1 MNYKLFFE
9 SALAAGKT
17 LYSGWSYKTAMAAI
31 MVVLLHKHAILFYA
45 FSALVVLDCLTKW
58 LAIAHDYLVKQGKT
72 EPTIL
77 QSLIA
82 IKAAR
87 SAGLISSEVMKHRF
101 LGKICIYLLCVMAAA
116 TADLIMVELSKPA
129 WAVSTIIGYLT
140 ATELLSIVE
149 NLNAAGVEAV
159 SGLIAAIQKKRG

>member
-9 SALAAGKT
+9 SAFAAGKT

-31 MVVLLHKHAILFYA
+31 MVVLLHRHAILFYA

-72 EPTIL
+72 APTIF

-116 TADLIMVELSKPA
+116 SADLIMVELSKPA

-149 NLNAAGVEAV
+149 NLNDAGVEAV
-159 SGLIAAIQKKRG
+159 QGLIDIVKKKRV

>member
-9 SALAAGKT
+9 SAFAAGKT

-31 MVVLLHKHAILFYA
+31 MVVLLHRHAILFYA

-72 EPTIL
+72 APTIF

-101 LGKICIYLLCVMAAA
+101 LGKICIYLLCVMADAS
-116 TADLIMVELSKPA
+116 ADLIMVELSKPA

-159 SGLIAAIQKKRG
+159 KGLIDIVKKKKV

>member
-72 EPTIL
+72 APTIL

-101 LGKICIYLLCVMAAA
+101 LGKIAVYLVCVMAAA

-159 SGLIAAIQKKRG
+159 SGLIAAIKKKRG

>member
-9 SALAAGKT
+9 SAFAAGKT

-31 MVVLLHKHAILFYA
+31 MVVLLHRHAILFYA

-72 EPTIL
+72 APTIF

-116 TADLIMVELSKPA
+116 SADVIMVELSKPA

-159 SGLIAAIQKKRG
+159 KGLIDIVKKKKV

>member
-9 SALAAGKT
+9 SAFAAGKT

-31 MVVLLHKHAILFYA
+31 MVVLLHRHAILFYA

-72 EPTIL
+72 APTIF

-116 TADLIMVELSKPA
+116 SADLIMVELSKPA

-149 NLNAAGVEAV
+149 NLNAVGVEAV
-159 SGLIAAIQKKRG
+159 KGLIDIVKKKKV

>member
-1 MNYKLFFE
+1 MNYKLFFK
-9 SALAAGKT
+9 SAFAAGKT

-31 MVVLLHKHAILFYA
+31 MVVLLHRHAILFYA

-72 EPTIL
+72 APTIF

-116 TADLIMVELSKPA
+116 SADLIMVELSKPA
-129 WAVSTIIGYLT
+129 WAVSTIISYLT

-159 SGLIAAIQKKRG
+159 KGLIDIVKKKKV

>member
-58 LAIAHDYLVKQGKT
+58 LAIAHDYLVKQGET
-72 EPTIL
+72 APTIL

-159 SGLIAAIQKKRG
+159 SGLIAAITKKRG

>member
-9 SALAAGKT
+9 SAFAAGKT

-31 MVVLLHKHAILFYA
+31 MVVLLHRHAILFYA

-72 EPTIL
+72 GPTIF

-116 TADLIMVELSKPA
+116 SADLIMVELSKPA

-159 SGLIAAIQKKRG
+159 KGLIDIVKKKKV

>member
-9 SALAAGKT
+9 SAFAAGKT

-31 MVVLLHKHAILFYA
+31 MVVLLHRHAILFYA

-72 EPTIL
+72 APTIF

-82 IKAAR
+82 IKAAG

-116 TADLIMVELSKPA
+116 SADLIMVELSKPA

-159 SGLIAAIQKKRG
+159 KGLIDIVKKKKV

>member
-9 SALAAGKT
+9 SAFAAGKT

-31 MVVLLHKHAILFYA
+31 MVVLLHRHAILFYA

-72 EPTIL
+72 APTIF

-87 SAGLISSEVMKHRF
+87 SAGLISSGVMKHRF

-116 TADLIMVELSKPA
+116 SADLIMVELSKPA

-159 SGLIAAIQKKRG
+159 KGLIDIVKKKKV

>member
-9 SALAAGKT
+9 SAFAAGKT

-31 MVVLLHKHAILFYA
+31 MVVLLHRHAILFYA

-116 TADLIMVELSKPA
+116 SADLIMVELSKPA

>member
-9 SALAAGKT
+9 SAFAAGKT
-17 LYSGWSYKTAMAAI
+17 LYSVWSYKTAMAAI
-31 MVVLLHKHAILFYA
+31 MVVLLHRHAILFYA

-72 EPTIL
+72 APTIF

-116 TADLIMVELSKPA
+116 SADLIMVELSKPA

-159 SGLIAAIQKKRG
+159 KGLIDTVKKKRM

>member
-9 SALAAGKT
+9 SAFAACTT

-72 EPTIL
+72 APTIF

-116 TADLIMVELSKPA
+116 SADLIMVELSKPA

-159 SGLIAAIQKKRG
+159 KGLIDTVKKKRM

>member
-9 SALAAGKT
+9 SAFAAGKT

-31 MVVLLHKHAILFYA
+31 MVVLLHRHAILFYA

-72 EPTIL
+72 APTIF

-82 IKAAR
+82 IKEAR

-116 TADLIMVELSKPA
+116 SADLIMVELSKPA

-159 SGLIAAIQKKRG
+159 KGLIDIVKKKKV

>member
-9 SALAAGKT
+9 SAFAAGKT
-17 LYSGWSYKTAMAAI
+17 LYSDWSYKTAMAAI
-31 MVVLLHKHAILFYA
+31 MVVLLHRHAILFYA

-72 EPTIL
+72 APTIF

-116 TADLIMVELSKPA
+116 SADLIMVELSKPA

-159 SGLIAAIQKKRG
+159 KGLIDIVKKKKV

>member
-9 SALAAGKT
+9 SAFAAGKT

-31 MVVLLHKHAILFYA
+31 MVVLLHRHAILFYA
-45 FSALVVLDCLTKW
+45 FSALLVLDCLTKW

-72 EPTIL
+72 APTIF

-116 TADLIMVELSKPA
+116 SADLIMVELSKPA

-159 SGLIAAIQKKRG
+159 KGLIDIVKKKKV

>member
-9 SALAAGKT
+9 SAFAAGKT

-31 MVVLLHKHAILFYA
+31 MVVLLHRHAILFYA

-72 EPTIL
+72 APTIF

-116 TADLIMVELSKPA
+116 SADLIMVELSKPA
-129 WAVSTIIGYLT
+129 WAVSTIISYLT

-159 SGLIAAIQKKRG
+159 KGLIDIVKKKKV

>member
-9 SALAAGKT
+9 SAFAAGKT
-17 LYSGWSYKTAMAAI
+17 LYSGWSYNTAMAAI
-31 MVVLLHKHAILFYA
+31 MVVLLHRHAILFYA

-72 EPTIL
+72 APTIF

-116 TADLIMVELSKPA
+116 SADLIMVELSKPA

-159 SGLIAAIQKKRG
+159 KGLIDIVKKKKV

>member
-9 SALAAGKT
+9 SAFAAGKT

-31 MVVLLHKHAILFYA
+31 MVVLLHRHAILFYA

-72 EPTIL
+72 APTIF

-116 TADLIMVELSKPA
+116 SADLIMVELSKPA

-159 SGLIAAIQKKRG
+159 KGLIDIVKMKKV

>member
-1 MNYKLFFE
+1 MNYKLFFD
-9 SALAAGKT
+9 SVVGAGKT
-17 LYSGWSYKTAMAAI
+17 LYIGWNYKAVAAAI
-31 MVVLLHKHAILFYA
+31 MVILLHKHAILFYA

-58 LAIAHDYLVKQGKT
+58 LAIAHA
-72 EPTIL
+72 
-77 QSLIA
+77 LIA

-116 TADLIMVELSKPA
+116 SADLIMVELSKPA

-159 SGLIAAIQKKRG
+159 KGLIDTIKKKRM

>member
-9 SALAAGKT
+9 SAFAAGKT
-17 LYSGWSYKTAMAAI
+17 LYSGWSYKTAMAVI
-31 MVVLLHKHAILFYA
+31 MVVLLHRHAILFYA

-72 EPTIL
+72 APTIF

-116 TADLIMVELSKPA
+116 SADLIMVELSKPA

-159 SGLIAAIQKKRG
+159 KGLIDIVKKKKV